1 MRVAKHK
8 VVSIDYTLTD
18 GQGTVIDSSSGQQ
31 PLVYIHG
38 LGNIIPGLEVA
49 LEGKSTG
56 EHVNAV
62 IAPEQAY
69 GERNESLV
77 QHLARAVFDTAE
89 DVVEGDQA
97 TIDGNHPLAGMTLHF
112 DVTIADVRDASEEEI
127 SHGHAH
133 GPGGHDHCCVWW
145 CVCRT
150 ADCLFFLC
158 FFCVCFF

>member
-56 EHVNAV
+56 EHVHAV
-62 IAPEQAY
+62 LAPDQAY
-69 GERNESLV
+69 GERMRFHAMSEAGPRV
-77 QHLARAVFDTAE
+77 VT
-89 DVVEGDQA
+89 VVGVEGDQV

-112 DVTIADVRDASEEEI
+112 DVTIADVRDASEEET

-133 GPGGHDHCCVWW
+133 GPGAHDHLCDRRRER
-145 CVCRT
+145 RT
-150 ADCLFFLC
+150 AECMT
-158 FFCVCFF
+158 

>member
-77 QHLARAVFDTAE
+77 QHLARDVFDTDE
-89 DVVEGDQA
+89 DIVEGMRFHAMSEAGPRVVTVVGVEGDQV

-133 GPGGHDHCCVWW
+133 GPGGHDH
-145 CVCRT
+145 
-150 ADCLFFLC
+150 
-158 FFCVCFF
+158 

>member
-56 EHVNAV
+56 EHVNAENKQKQV
-62 IAPEQAY
+62 YGGRGGARGRRRARGGGGAGGGGGGGGRGQAG
-69 GERNESLV
+69 GE
-77 QHLARAVFDTAE
+77 A
-89 DVVEGDQA
+89 
-97 TIDGNHPLAGMTLHF
+97 
-112 DVTIADVRDASEEEI
+112 
-127 SHGHAH
+127 
-133 GPGGHDHCCVWW
+133 
-145 CVCRT
+145 
-150 ADCLFFLC
+150 
-158 FFCVCFF
+158 

>member
-56 EHVNAV
+56 AHVNAV
-62 IAPEQAY
+62 IASEHAY
-69 GERNESLV
+69 GERNVSLV
-77 QHLARAVFDTAE
+77 QHLAQDDNDTDENNNEGMRFHAMSE
-89 DVVEGDQA
+89 AGPRVV
-97 TIDGNHPLAGMTLHF
+97 T
-112 DVTIADVRDASEEEI
+112 
-127 SHGHAH
+127 
-133 GPGGHDHCCVWW
+133 
-145 CVCRT
+145 
-150 ADCLFFLC
+150 
-158 FFCVCFF
+158 